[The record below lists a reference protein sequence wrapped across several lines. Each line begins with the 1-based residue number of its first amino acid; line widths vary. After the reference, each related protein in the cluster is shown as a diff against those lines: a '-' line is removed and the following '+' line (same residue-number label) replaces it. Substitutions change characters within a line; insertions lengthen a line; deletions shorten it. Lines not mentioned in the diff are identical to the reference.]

1 MNKKIYPLLLAQFL
15 SAFADNAIL
24 FTVIAI
30 VMQSP
35 DQASWYVPALQSV
48 FLSAFVILAP
58 WVGGFADNYAKS
70 RVLIFANLIK
80 AAGAGLLL
88 LNVEPLMAYCVV
100 GMGAAIYS
108 PAKYGILPELAGHE
122 FLVKANSWIEGS
134 TILAIL
140 MGMLVGARVADFSIQ
155 WALTGTIILFMA
167 SAVVT
172 LFLPARVCTSTL
184 EHGNKVTSG
193 SKVIVFG
200 RQMAQFFTTPRSR
213 FAMLGGSLFWAAAA
227 TLRVI
232 IVAWAPLIL
241 LSKNATEIAELTL
254 FLAVGIIAGSA
265 IVPGLIPL
273 EHLRR
278 TRIPAYLM
286 GLFII
291 GLSLTNAI
299 WPARFTLLFIG
310 MMGGMFIVPVNA
322 ALQEQGQQSI
332 GSGSAVALQ
341 GFFQNF
347 TMLAAVGSY
356 TYAASQQTDPVIAM
370 LSLGMLVFI
379 ATFLVSLHL
388 PDNQVKQALIAAAL
402 PLLSLTLDNKAR
414 PTIKNDKVDSNDK
427 R

>member
-1 MNKKIYPLLLAQFL
+1 MNKQIYPLLIAQFL

-35 DQASWYVPALQSV
+35 NLESWYIPALQSV
-48 FLSAFVILAP
+48 FLIAFVVLAP

-70 RVLIFANLIK
+70 RVLTIANLIK

-88 LNVEPLMAYCVV
+88 LNVEPLWAYSIV
-100 GMGAAIYS
+100 GIGAAAYS

-122 FLVKANSWIEGS
+122 LLVKANSWIEGS

-140 MGMLVGARVADFSIQ
+140 SGMVIGAKVADYSTQ
-155 WALTGTIILFMA
+155 WALTGIIILFAM

-172 LFLPARVCTSTL
+172 LFLPIRIYTPTL
-184 EHGNKVTSG
+184 DYADTAVSR
-193 SKVIVFG
+193 SKVIAFTKQMG
-200 RQMAQFFTTPRSR
+200 RFFTTPRSR
-213 FAMLGGSLFWAAAA
+213 FAMLGGSLFWATAA

-241 LSKNATEIAELTL
+241 SLKNATEIAELTL

-265 IVPGLIPL
+265 LVPGLIPL

-278 TRIPAYLM
+278 ARIPAYFM
-286 GLFII
+286 AFFITV
-291 GLSLTNAI
+291 LSLTGSI
-299 WPARFTLLFIG
+299 WPARFALFFIS

-322 ALQEQGQQSI
+322 ALQEQGYQSI

-341 GFFQNF
+341 SFFQNL
-347 TMLAAVGSY
+347 TMLVAVGSY
-356 TYAASQQTDPVIAM
+356 TYAAAQNSNPVIAM
-370 LSLGMLVFI
+370 LILGLLVFI
-379 ATFLVSLHL
+379 ATFLVSIHL
-388 PDNQVKQALIAAAL
+388 PDK
-402 PLLSLTLDNKAR
+402 R
-414 PTIKNDKVDSNDK
+414 P
-427 R
+427 